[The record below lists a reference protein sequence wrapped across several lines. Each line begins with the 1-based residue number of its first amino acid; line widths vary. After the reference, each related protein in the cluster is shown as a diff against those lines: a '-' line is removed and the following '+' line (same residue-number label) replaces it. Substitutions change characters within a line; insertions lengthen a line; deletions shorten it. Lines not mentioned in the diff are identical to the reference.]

1 MTDQVRVDCYPHV
14 ALRNPISILRTERS
28 FSMNLERASL
38 PDSMKDM
45 DSGDLLYLGG
55 DVSALVYKPIL
66 LHHDS
71 TDPFEFIF
79 DSDDPATVCKIS
91 REHFKARAR

>member
-1 MTDQVRVDCYPHV
+1 MAEQVRVDCYPHV
-14 ALRNPISILRTERS
+14 ALRDPISILRTEQS

-66 LHHDS
+66 LHHDP

-79 DSDDPATVCKIS
+79 DHNDISIVCKIS
-91 REHFKARAR
+91 REHFKARPR